1 MTDEKPTHVWIFD
14 INRRVYG
21 KNKYAPIWREH
32 WRRREITGE
41 TSRSWIV
48 GEYLKHRELKI
59 PKNPKTPQRHI
70 AWSDKELDQLCWLHE
85 HRYRLCRHVE
95 SLPAAELIKVASL
108 IGYEPS
114 PPSCAPPTPWR
125 TTNGNDL

>member
-1 MTDEKPTHVWIFD
+1 MNEKPTHVWIF
-14 INRRVYG
+14 NENHRVYG
-21 KNKYAPIWREH
+21 KDRSAPIWREH

-48 GEYLKHRELKI
+48 GGYSELKI

-70 AWSDKELDQLCWLHE
+70 AWSEKELDQLCWLRE
-85 HRYRLCRHVE
+85 HRYRIVRSVE
-95 SLPAAELIKVASL
+95 SLPAAELIKIASL

-114 PPSCAPPTPWR
+114 PPAELRGTTTTTETP
-125 TTNGNDL
+125 

>member
-1 MTDEKPTHVWIFD
+1 VNEKPTHVWIFD
-14 INRRVYG
+14 ENRRVYG
-21 KNKYAPIWREH
+21 KDRSEPIWREH

-48 GEYLKHRELKI
+48 EGYPELKI
-59 PKNPKTPQRHI
+59 PKNSKTPQRHL
-70 AWSDKELDQLCWLHE
+70 AWSEKELDQLCWLHE
-85 HRYRLCRHVE
+85 HRYRIVRDVE

-114 PPSCAPPTPWR
+114 PPA
-125 TTNGNDL
+125 